1 MVVTELQRYKLAY
14 SILQVTLNGGMDSG
28 DASDIASLVI
38 AGTEINWD
46 DYSESTHVSLTNA
59 FKE

>member
-1 MVVTELQRYKLAY
+1 MTELQCYKLAY
-14 SILQVTLNGGMDSG
+14 SILRVTLNGGMDSG

-38 AGTEINWD
+38 KGTEINWD